1 MCVFLRNIS
10 DWFLESRVYTIQ
22 FYRETKLCRM
32 LSKTCICTYV
42 MIAINTPSSSN
53 TGNRLMTT
61 SISRFSFLRKPIPYV
76 HSPIICFSRSSF
88 TNEIGMQYNPL
99 IELSRLFGEFYNSII
114 SSSTRAFSDW
124 FTIFDYTHSLPPE
137 VHARGYWFSIDAEK
151 NPSLNPLLCFKTGRL
166 ISFWNHDF
174 SFLLSLADRILI
186 TTLSNIF
193 LLQKLWKG

>member
-1 MCVFLRNIS
+1 
-10 DWFLESRVYTIQ
+10 
-22 FYRETKLCRM
+22 M

-42 MIAINTPSSSN
+42 MLAINKIPYTPSSSN

-76 HSPIICFSRSSF
+76 HSPIICFSRSNF

-151 NPSLNPLLCFKTGRL
+151 
-166 ISFWNHDF
+166 
-174 SFLLSLADRILI
+174 
-186 TTLSNIF
+186 TLSQSTSLFQNREIDLLLESRFFFSPFAGWSDTYYNVVQYIPPPEALKGLKAMFNISENY
-193 LLQKLWKG
+193 